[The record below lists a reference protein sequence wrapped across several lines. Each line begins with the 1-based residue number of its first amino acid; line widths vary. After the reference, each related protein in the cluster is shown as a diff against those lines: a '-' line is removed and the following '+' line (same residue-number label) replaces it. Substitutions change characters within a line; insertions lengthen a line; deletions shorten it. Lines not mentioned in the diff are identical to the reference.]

1 MNLDIVKLF
10 SLTKKQIDLLIHFEK
25 LIFDWNKK
33 INLISR
39 KDIDNFQM
47 NHIVHSL
54 SMSLYFQFNNGT
66 KILDLGTGGGLPGIP
81 LAIIFPHVNFHLI
94 DKVGKK
100 IAAVSDI
107 VNSLKLRNVKTEW
120 INVTNLNSSYD
131 FVISRSVAS
140 YQKIFKQCENIF
152 LKDDKNEF
160 ENGFI
165 FYKGGT
171 IEEEFKM
178 VKKYYTHEL
187 FKEINLDFFN
197 EKKIVHVPNPYT
209 HI

>member
-10 SLTKKQIDLLIHFEK
+10 SLTKKQNDLLIHFEK

-107 VNSLKLRNVKTEW
+107 VNSLKLRNVK
-120 INVTNLNSSYD
+120 N
-131 FVISRSVAS
+131 
-140 YQKIFKQCENIF
+140 
-152 LKDDKNEF
+152 
-160 ENGFI
+160 
-165 FYKGGT
+165 
-171 IEEEFKM
+171 
-178 VKKYYTHEL
+178 
-187 FKEINLDFFN
+187 
-197 EKKIVHVPNPYT
+197 
-209 HI
+209 